1 MGWRGN
7 WIWCRRGNGSDS
19 FVIFSDQKTEEMNQF
34 SFRTFSSLGG
44 KHSEMR
50 TEMDQ
55 MFQGGFLMIYKKTF
69 SEAET
74 SFSSRFPTRI
84 NTNQKFRSIS
94 TRTGEHSYIP
104 NRT

>member
-1 MGWRGN
+1 M
-7 WIWCRRGNGSDS
+7 
-19 FVIFSDQKTEEMNQF
+19 T
-34 SFRTFSSLGG
+34 
-44 KHSEMR
+44 

-74 SFSSRFPTRI
+74 SFISRFPTRI